1 MFRST
6 LRRGFSPTVV
16 AVAATVATLTACA
29 GGQADKAD
37 PVGSTT
43 ATLNGYWKST
53 GTPDFVRVYFKYGT
67 TTAYGTRVAARV
79 EDGNC
84 WVGYY
89 PDFSACF
96 NPGPANTVHKYS
108 VPVAGLAP
116 NTTYHF
122 SLCAND
128 EDPDRDICLNDKT
141 FKTQS

>member
-1 MFRST
+1 M
-6 LRRGFSPTVV
+6 RRR
-16 AVAATVATLTACA
+16 
-29 GGQADKAD
+29 
-37 PVGSTT
+37 
-43 ATLNGYWKST
+43 T
-53 GTPDFVRVYFKYGT
+53 GRQSRPSRQHDRDAQRLLEVDGAPDFVRVYFKYGT